1 MPIMYEAM
9 RTQFALVSEEITV
22 REVIEMLTAL
32 PLALRNGWYV
42 VVQLSVPGQRVVPG
56 LTGGYQAVAAMPPGY
71 AVVSP
76 LEDLSP
82 AGETHGEALL
92 DMALHD
98 VPGLLLP
105 AWTVE
110 RDVMGT
116 GRASRDWVPLSPRQ
130 RLVVLESGQVVGLLV
145 DIQRAGSFGGFMT
158 TLFGRERQ
166 PYGVT
171 KDRITYRCPV
181 DGESYDFSEVIDLAT
196 NRLVCPR
203 GHVIQE

>member
-1 MPIMYEAM
+1 
-9 RTQFALVSEEITV
+9 
-22 REVIEMLTAL
+22 MLAAL
-32 PLALRNGWYV
+32 PPDSRNRWYV
-42 VVQLSVPGQRVVPG
+42 VVRLSTAGQCVVPASG
-56 LTGGYQAVAAMPPGY
+56 GGYEAVATAPPGY

-76 LEDLSP
+76 LEDLSE

-92 DMALHD
+92 DMALRD

-110 RDVMGT
+110 REVMGA
-116 GRASRDWVPLSPRQ
+116 GRANRDWAPMSPRQ
-130 RLVVLESGQVVGLLV
+130 RLVVLERGQVAGLLL
-145 DIQRAGSFGGFMT
+145 DRPRAGSLGGFMM

-166 PYGVT
+166 PYGVARG
-171 KDRITYRCPV
+171 RITYRCPV